1 MGLPYQ
7 LLLKTN
13 GWFPQIVHPFNLQ
26 NDGEKTYAMWQYEKG
41 YDTIRLYMDRY
52 TKEEIIAALE
62 KNGFTVLEA
71 EGFLGEDETQSDR
84 LCFLAQKGGKK

>member
-1 MGLPYQ
+1 MAWYHIPGNDQDVVIRTRVRLARNLSEYPFVTR
-7 LLLKTN
+7 LEASHAKE
-13 GWFPQIVHPFNLQ
+13 IV
-26 NDGEKTYAMWQYEKG
+26 GRTG
-41 YDTIRLYMDRY
+41 CI
-52 TKEEIIAALE
+52 LE